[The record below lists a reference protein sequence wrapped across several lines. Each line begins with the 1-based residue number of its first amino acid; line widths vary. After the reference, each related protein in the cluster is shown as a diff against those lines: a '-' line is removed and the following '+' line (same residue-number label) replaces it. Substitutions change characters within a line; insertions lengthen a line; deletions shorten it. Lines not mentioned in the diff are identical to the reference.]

1 MKRRL
6 AASAL
11 ILVIG
16 GAAFAAREL
25 YQPYR
30 GYSESLILEVQPGTG
45 ARALSEMLVERGVLA
60 YRFPFL
66 ARYALGRLRRQRFKA
81 GEYLFDR
88 PLRPIDVYWKLVRG
102 EVYLHPVVVPEGSDR
117 FDMARIYQQ
126 ALGISPEGFLR
137 TTAQAG
143 LVRDLDPQAQTLEGY
158 LFPDTYRFAR
168 GTTAARAV
176 EAMVERFRQIYAS
189 QLRRGLDREHEM
201 LHDVVILASLVEKET
216 ASPVERPLVAQVF
229 SKRLEKGWPLACDPT
244 VVYAQRLNGRM
255 LERPS
260 PPITVSELRFASPY
274 NTYLRKGLPPGPIA
288 SPGLASLEA
297 ALDPARTDYLY
308 FVSDTQGGHNFARTL
323 AEHQRN
329 VARYRREV
337 TELRRVGA
345 SQKDSAESWAAKKN
359 RATLRSTKRSANRA
373 QREE

>member
-1 MKRRL
+1 
-6 AASAL
+6 
-11 ILVIG
+11 
-16 GAAFAAREL
+16 
-25 YQPYR
+25 
-30 GYSESLILEVQPGTG
+30 
-45 ARALSEMLVERGVLA
+45 
-60 YRFPFL
+60 
-66 ARYALGRLRRQRFKA
+66 
-81 GEYLFDR
+81 
-88 PLRPIDVYWKLVRG
+88 
-102 EVYLHPVVVPEGSDR
+102 
-117 FDMARIYQQ
+117 
-126 ALGISPEGFLR
+126 
-137 TTAQAG
+137 
-143 LVRDLDPQAQTLEGY
+143 
-158 LFPDTYRFAR
+158 
-168 GTTAARAV
+168 
-176 EAMVERFRQIYAS
+176 
-189 QLRRGLDREHEM
+189 
-201 LHDVVILASLVEKET
+201 
-216 ASPVERPLVAQVF
+216 
-229 SKRLEKGWPLACDPT
+229 
-244 VVYAQRLNGRM
+244 M

>member
-1 MKRRL
+1 
-6 AASAL
+6 
-11 ILVIG
+11 
-16 GAAFAAREL
+16 
-25 YQPYR
+25 
-30 GYSESLILEVQPGTG
+30 
-45 ARALSEMLVERGVLA
+45 
-60 YRFPFL
+60 
-66 ARYALGRLRRQRFKA
+66 
-81 GEYLFDR
+81 
-88 PLRPIDVYWKLVRG
+88 
-102 EVYLHPVVVPEGSDR
+102 
-117 FDMARIYQQ
+117 
-126 ALGISPEGFLR
+126 
-137 TTAQAG
+137 
-143 LVRDLDPQAQTLEGY
+143 
-158 LFPDTYRFAR
+158 
-168 GTTAARAV
+168 
-176 EAMVERFRQIYAS
+176 
-189 QLRRGLDREHEM
+189 M